1 MAGDTVDP
9 RVSAPEQPSLL
20 AIKHLRVD
28 FPDVIAVNDLF
39 LRIEAGDVCG
49 LIGPNG
55 AGKTSTMRAVSGLLE
70 LTRGSVRIAGRE
82 LASEPDEL
90 KRRLGFMPD
99 FCPTYDQLT
108 TSEFLEHFA
117 RAFDVPNR
125 ARRIAECLELTW
137 LTDKRDALC
146 EELSRGMKQRLI
158 LAKTMLP
165 DPQVLLLDKPAS
177 GLDPLGR
184 IELRKLL
191 LQLRDAGKAVLIS
204 SHILTELSGFC
215 NKAAIM
221 ERGRLVKFGTL
232 DELGRQMGGRRMSVK
247 WRSGVERARE
257 ILQDPQVGRLEIT
270 DTGAHFDFR
279 GEPDALDELLKTLV
293 IQNVRV
299 SEWRAVGDEL
309 EQIFLQ
315 SGAKELM

>member
-1 MAGDTVDP
+1 MPDP
-9 RVSAPEQPSLL
+9 LL
-20 AIKHLRVD
+20 AIEHLRVD
-28 FPDVIAVNDLF
+28 FPEVIAVDDLS
-39 LRIEAGDVCG
+39 LVMEPGDVCG

-55 AGKTSTMRAVSGLLE
+55 AGKTTTMRAVSGLQE
-70 LTRGSVRIAGRE
+70 FTRGSVRVGGHEMAK
-82 LASEPDEL
+82 EPDEL

-125 ARRIAECLELTW
+125 NQRIEQCLELTW
-137 LTDKRDALC
+137 LTDKRNSLC
-146 EELSRGMKQRLI
+146 EQLSRGMKQRLV
-158 LAKTMLP
+158 LAKTLLP
-165 DPQVLLLDKPAS
+165 DPQVLLLDEPAS

-184 IELRKLL
+184 IELRKIL
-191 LQLRDAGKAVLIS
+191 LQLRAGGKAVLIS

-221 ERGRLVKFGTL
+221 ERGKMVKFGTIA
-232 DELGRQMGGRRMSVK
+232 DLGQQMNHRRMSVK
-247 WRSGVERARE
+247 WRTDDGQALA
-257 ILQDPQVGRLEIT
+257 ILQGAGVKNLETVGA
-270 DTGAHFDFR
+270 GALFDFE
-279 GEPDALDELLKTLV
+279 GETETLDELLKTLV
-293 IQNVRV
+293 LAGVRV
-299 SEWRAVGDEL
+299 AEWRGVGDDL

>member
-1 MAGDTVDP
+1 MSSPALVI
-9 RVSAPEQPSLL
+9 E
-20 AIKHLRVD
+20 HLRVD
-28 FPDVIAVNDLF
+28 FPDVIAVNDLT
-39 LRIEAGDVCG
+39 LTMDAGDVCG

-55 AGKTSTMRAVSGLLE
+55 AGKTTTMRAISGLQE
-70 LTRGSVRIAGRE
+70 FTRGSVRVSGHE

-125 ARRIAECLELTW
+125 SKRIEECLELTW

-146 EELSRGMKQRLI
+146 EGLSRGMKQRLV
-158 LAKTMLP
+158 LAKTLLP
-165 DPQVLLLDKPAS
+165 DPQVLLLDEPAS

-184 IELRKLL
+184 IELRKIL
-191 LQLRDAGKAVLIS
+191 LQLREAGKAVLIS

-221 ERGRLVKFGTL
+221 ERGKLVKFGTIA
-232 DELGRQMGGRRMSVK
+232 ELGQQMSQRKMSVK
-247 WRSGVERARE
+247 WRADGDKAVELLKNSGAKN
-257 ILQDPQVGRLEIT
+257 LETSAI
-270 DTGAHFDFR
+270 GATFDFD
-279 GEPDALDELLKTLV
+279 GGTESLDELLKTLV
-293 IQNVRV
+293 TQGVRV
-299 SEWRAVGDEL
+299 AEWRGVGDDL